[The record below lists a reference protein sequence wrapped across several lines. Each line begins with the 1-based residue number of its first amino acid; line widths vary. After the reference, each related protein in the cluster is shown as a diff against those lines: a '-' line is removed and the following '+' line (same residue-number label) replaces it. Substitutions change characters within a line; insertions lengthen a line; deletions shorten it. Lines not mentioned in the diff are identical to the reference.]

1 VIVLDASAALAFLQ
15 GEAGADDVA
24 SRLAGSRMGA
34 ANLSEVLARMGGG
47 IEASVAEALLVA
59 RGVTIEPVSAQDARR
74 AATLHATR
82 PDLSLGD
89 RLCLALADRLD
100 ADALTADRAW
110 GSNPG
115 VIQIR
120 R

>member
-1 VIVLDASAALAFLQ
+1 MIVLDASAALAYLQ
-15 GEAGADDVA
+15 GERGAAEVE

-34 ANLSEVLARMGGG
+34 ANLSEVLARMGAG
-47 IEASVAEALLVA
+47 IEASVAEALLAA
-59 RGVTIEPVSAQDARR
+59 RGVTVEPVTTEDARR
-74 AATLHATR
+74 AAALQATR

-100 ADALTADRAW
+100 VDALTADRAW
-110 GSNPG
+110 GSSSG

-120 R
+120 S